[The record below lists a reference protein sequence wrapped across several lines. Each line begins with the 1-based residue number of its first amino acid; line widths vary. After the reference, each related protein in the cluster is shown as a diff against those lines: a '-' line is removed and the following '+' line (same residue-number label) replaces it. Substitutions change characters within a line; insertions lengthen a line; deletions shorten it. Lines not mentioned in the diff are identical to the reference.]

1 MQRNEKSGN
10 ANVAF
15 ARDRLGIVGAAARFV
30 ARTSVSVTSL
40 RPGQTATAA
49 AAHGKGRMVPR
60 IGKRRLAMRH
70 EHPAVLVFG
79 GFLALAAA
87 IGIGRFAYTP
97 ILPYM
102 AEGLGIS
109 KSEAGL
115 LASANFLGYLLG
127 ALGSARAAVPGSR
140 RLWLLSALATS
151 AVTTM
156 AIALTKAIHLFL
168 LFRFAGGVASAL
180 VMVFGSALILDRLPA
195 RSEWAAV
202 LCRRRFRHCHLD
214 PDGFRVRLE
223 RWRLAAFMGDERPR
237 FGMRRRR
244 NLPADTPAGGEA
256 SAAAEKAGRGRRGR
270 GPATRRRLRPVRFW
284 LCRCRNVRVRHDAE
298 NSLLRPAEHMIWL
311 CVGLAAAPSVALWMR
326 AGRRWGSGRSFAVA
340 CLLEAAGV
348 ALSALGDGLWL
359 LLAAAAL
366 LGGTFMGITALGLV
380 HARLLSAGDSRRVL
394 ALMTASFGI
403 GQMVGPLF
411 GGVAYD
417 LLGSYAPPSLVA
429 AAALVAAAILAI
441 RLPLSRSRRIAGDQR
456 TSSASRR

>member
-1 MQRNEKSGN
+1 
-10 ANVAF
+10 
-15 ARDRLGIVGAAARFV
+15 
-30 ARTSVSVTSL
+30 
-40 RPGQTATAA
+40 
-49 AAHGKGRMVPR
+49 
-60 IGKRRLAMRH
+60 MRH

-102 AEGLGIS
+102 VEGLGIS

-127 ALGSARAAVPGSR
+127 ALGAARAAVPGSR

-156 AIALTKAIHLFL
+156 AMALTEAIHLFL

-202 LCRRRFRHCHLD
+202 LYAGVGFGIAISALTVSGLASNDGDWQRPWAMSGLVSACAIAAICRLIPRQ
-214 PDGFRVRLE
+214 E
-223 RWRLAAFMGDERPR
+223 ERP
-237 FGMRRRR
+237 
-244 NLPADTPAGGEA
+244 LPPPRKP
-256 SAAAEKAGRGRRGR
+256 AAEGEGAVRQLVVAYGLFGFGYVVT
-270 GPATRRRLRPVRFW
+270 ATFVSDMMR
-284 LCRCRNVRVRHDAE
+284 E
-298 NSLLRPAEHMIWL
+298 NSLLRPAEHMVWL

-441 RLPLSRSRRIAGDQR
+441 RLPLSRSRRIAGNQR
-456 TSSASRR
+456 MSSASRR